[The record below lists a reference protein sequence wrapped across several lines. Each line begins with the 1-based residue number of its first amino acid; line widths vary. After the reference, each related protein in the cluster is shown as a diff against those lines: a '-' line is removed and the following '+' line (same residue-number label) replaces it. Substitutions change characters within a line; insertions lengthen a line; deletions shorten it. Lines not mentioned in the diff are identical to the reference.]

1 MARRRNAPKEATI
14 EVGSFSDIA
23 FLLNIFFILTTQFIR
38 PAGSMMDIPSGTVDP
53 SQKQERKLTVNVS
66 PERLFYG
73 EKSEEVSMEEL
84 RRRLQHENLLARPPA
99 QRVVI
104 VDAGKD
110 VPYERYFQVL
120 TAIAAANGV
129 IALVEQEG
137 KGGEGGG
144 RP

>member
-1 MARRRNAPKEATI
+1 MAFPRQTPKEASI
-14 EVGSFSDIA
+14 EVGSFADIA

-38 PAGSMMDIPSGTVDP
+38 PAGTTMDIPSGTVDP

-66 PERLFYG
+66 PDRLFYG
-73 EKSEEVSMEEL
+73 EKSEEVSLEEL
-84 RRRLQHENLLARPPA
+84 RRRLRRENLLARPPA

-104 VDAGKD
+104 VDAGKG

-120 TAIAAANGV
+120 TAVAAANGV
-129 IALVEQEG
+129 IALVEQDEKSG
-137 KGGEGGG
+137 SGER